1 MTDSDM
7 VDASPA
13 PQHLRLVIRLPGRHM
28 DLERGALHHRHTPSD
43 GIVVA
48 SGGNSDSD
56 DRVVFDRPIHN
67 ITHVTDYPGQMMC
80 LG

>member
-13 PQHLRLVIRLPGRHM
+13 PQHPRLVIRLPGMHM
-28 DLERGALHHRHTPSD
+28 DLDRGALHHRHTPSD
-43 GIVVA
+43 SIIVA
-48 SGGNSDSD
+48 SDGDSDSD
-56 DRVVFDRPIHN
+56 DGVVFDLPIHS
-67 ITHVTDYPGQMMC
+67 ITHVTDYPGQTMR